1 MPFIETN
8 FWDFNLNLTTKVMKT
23 LIFRRVELIL
33 EFIIAELKVVLIG
46 SLGYLQKWSKGESQG
61 PEKNI
66 TEGNFKEMLKAIL
79 QIDSILAKDILSF
92 WRGGRNPKNLLS
104 KEPSTLL
111 EAAVQHAL
119 ILMFQGKILP
129 HSEILFRF
137 VQTDAFLT
145 YSAFVLFWFLF

>member
-1 MPFIETN
+1 
-8 FWDFNLNLTTKVMKT
+8 
-23 LIFRRVELIL
+23 
-33 EFIIAELKVVLIG
+33 
-46 SLGYLQKWSKGESQG
+46 
-61 PEKNI
+61 
-66 TEGNFKEMLKAIL
+66 MLKAIL

-129 HSEILFRF
+129 LSEILFRF

-145 YSAFVLFWFLF
+145 YSAFVLF